1 MTVTVLVVEYGYFDN
16 NPAQIQP
23 RSGRVFAWPIR
34 DLFNLSSTPQSG
46 LAGSV
51 QTVYS
56 ASVVGGGSTVNG
68 MFLNRGSARDYD
80 DWGRLNNDDTWS
92 WKGLLPY
99 FVKSTTFQEPS
110 PDLTK
115 EFNITWDSKAY
126 GNGPIRN
133 SFAPFQWPGI
143 SE

>member
-1 MTVTVLVVEYGYFDN
+1 MIVTVLVVEYGYFDN

-23 RSGRVFAWPIR
+23 RSAENYIWPIK
-34 DLFNLSSTPQSG
+34 DLFNLTSTPQAG

-51 QTVYS
+51 QAVYS

-80 DWGRLNNDDTWS
+80 NWGRLNNDDTWS

-99 FVKSTTFQEPS
+99 FVKVGLGFE
-110 PDLTK
+110 
-115 EFNITWDSKAY
+115 
-126 GNGPIRN
+126 
-133 SFAPFQWPGI
+133 
-143 SE
+143 

>member
-16 NPAQIQP
+16 NPLQIQP

-68 MFLNRGSARDYD
+68 MFLSRGSARDYD

-99 FVKSTTFQEPS
+99 FVKVG
-110 PDLTK
+110 L
-115 EFNITWDSKAY
+115 
-126 GNGPIRN
+126 GP
-133 SFAPFQWPGI
+133 
-143 SE
+143 E